1 MINLGPYSGKNCP
14 NVRFQPT
21 VLDRILEGTALLIV
35 LVTWISIYWLYT
47 QREGALLPA
56 VWVMGGCS
64 IFCFLLMGGL
74 AYLPVRF
81 INFPIRVTERNA
93 AVQYLFAIRL
103 TRVMNIILLL
113 VLLGSVW
120 GLYYAFGKLLLLV
133 SFVLLGV
140 AFIGYYILAFKYTYP
155 PFSSLFVVI
164 NLPLPTNGYF
174 FSSFRNF

>member
-21 VLDRILEGTALLIV
+21 VIDRILEGTALLIV

-56 VWVMGGCS
+56 V
-64 IFCFLLMGGL
+64 LMGGL

-140 AFIGYYILAFKYTYP
+140 AFIGYYILAFKYK
-155 PFSSLFVVI
+155 
-164 NLPLPTNGYF
+164 
-174 FSSFRNF
+174 

>member
-21 VLDRILEGTALLIV
+21 VIDRILEGTALLIV

-64 IFCFLLMGGL
+64 IFCFLLMGIGVSSR
-74 AYLPVRF
+74 PF
-81 INFPIRVTERNA
+81 HQFPIRVTERNA

-133 SFVLLGV
+133 SFVLLGWH
-140 AFIGYYILAFKYTYP
+140 L
-155 PFSSLFVVI
+155 
-164 NLPLPTNGYF
+164 
-174 FSSFRNF
+174 

>member
-21 VLDRILEGTALLIV
+21 VIDRILEGTACL
-35 LVTWISIYWLYT
+35 S
-47 QREGALLPA
+47 
-56 VWVMGGCS
+56 CS
-64 IFCFLLMGGL
+64 LRGL
-74 AYLPVRF
+74 AFTGCIPKEKVPCCPPSGWWVAVPFSVSFWWGIGVSSRPF
-81 INFPIRVTERNA
+81 HQFPIRVTERNA

-140 AFIGYYILAFKYTYP
+140 AFIGYYILAFKYK
-155 PFSSLFVVI
+155 
-164 NLPLPTNGYF
+164 
-174 FSSFRNF
+174 